1 MKYISIFIVIILT
14 FFVACQE
21 DPTSVGNGLI
31 PDEDKI
37 NVKEINSIDD
47 SLAQSSF
54 YYYDK
59 SISYGAAIRTLLGKT
74 ENLESSVLMSFLV
87 NLPDSIITAFKSDSL
102 IIKEAKVLLT
112 PTYYLGDKNLPFDF
126 TVHKINNTWG
136 PTGYNKD
143 SLAFLDYDA
152 QNLGSNIETND
163 SSVSFNLDQSIILDW
178 IDKRANEDKPT
189 NNGIYLKP
197 SPAAQRIIGF
207 LAFTSFAQDEELPRV
222 RVIVEKPNKFID
234 TVFFSDFTD
243 VHVVDG
249 TLPSTF
255 ANDDLVM
262 QAGLATRSIVWF
274 DLNKIPVNS
283 SINSVELEVTVDST
297 NSMFGNV
304 VSDSLL
310 VRLVAD
316 STSKSLA
323 DSSLQAILGREGN
336 KFKGEI
342 RQLVQRINN
351 GYAYQGFRLNLFD
364 EDRTLTRFVIKG
376 SNTAVEANRPK
387 ITIYYSTR

>member
-59 SISYGAAIRTLLGKT
+59 SVSYGAAIRTLLGKT

-143 SLAFLDYDA
+143 SLAFLDYNA

-163 SSVSFNLDQSIILDW
+163 SSV
-178 IDKRANEDKPT
+178 
-189 NNGIYLKP
+189 Y
-197 SPAAQRIIGF
+197 
-207 LAFTSFAQDEELPRV
+207 
-222 RVIVEKPNKFID
+222 
-234 TVFFSDFTD
+234 
-243 VHVVDG
+243 
-249 TLPSTF
+249 
-255 ANDDLVM
+255 
-262 QAGLATRSIVWF
+262 
-274 DLNKIPVNS
+274 
-283 SINSVELEVTVDST
+283 
-297 NSMFGNV
+297 
-304 VSDSLL
+304 
-310 VRLVAD
+310 
-316 STSKSLA
+316 
-323 DSSLQAILGREGN
+323 
-336 KFKGEI
+336 
-342 RQLVQRINN
+342 
-351 GYAYQGFRLNLFD
+351 FRLD
-364 EDRTLTRFVIKG
+364 
-376 SNTAVEANRPK
+376 
-387 ITIYYSTR
+387 